1 MNLAKEQND
10 LICSLKELGCK
21 GMAEALSN
29 QFANEYSFCELTFS
43 QRLRDL
49 IDREACSQK
58 KQKYNRLIKQG
69 KLKYLL
75 TFNDIHFGEQD
86 GISKDDLNYLI
97 SNHWALVN
105 PVNIYIHG
113 KTGVGKTQMCCALLN
128 TLALEGYTIRFC
140 RMCDFQS
147 DVDRLSDNPA
157 KLESYIKRMSKFD
170 VLAID
175 DLGLTAEVLPSHV
188 TSALFNIIDARVPH
202 KPLVITT
209 QMKPDGLLRV
219 FGSGAQAEAILDR
232 ILRPCKII
240 TLEGDSKRPTIK

>member
-97 SNHWALVN
+97 SNHLGTSKSCE
-105 PVNIYIHG
+105 Y
-113 KTGVGKTQMCCALLN
+113 L
-128 TLALEGYTIRFC
+128 YTRENRC
-140 RMCDFQS
+140 RQD
-147 DVDRLSDNPA
+147 P
-157 KLESYIKRMSKFD
+157 D
-170 VLAID
+170 VLRF
-175 DLGLTAEVLPSHV
+175 T
-188 TSALFNIIDARVPH
+188 
-202 KPLVITT
+202 
-209 QMKPDGLLRV
+209 
-219 FGSGAQAEAILDR
+219 
-232 ILRPCKII
+232 
-240 TLEGDSKRPTIK
+240 